1 MCVSVQGCESLP
13 ERVSVDMSV
22 CACVCVYVSGNACVC
37 VMCVR
42 AD

>member
-22 CACVCVYVSGNACVC
+22 CACVCEWECMCLCDVC
-37 VMCVR
+37 ES
-42 AD
+42 